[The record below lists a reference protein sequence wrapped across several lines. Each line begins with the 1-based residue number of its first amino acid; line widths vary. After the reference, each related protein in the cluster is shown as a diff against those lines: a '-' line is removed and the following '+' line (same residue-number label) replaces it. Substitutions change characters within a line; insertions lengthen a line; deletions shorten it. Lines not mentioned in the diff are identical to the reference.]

1 MNEQTENE
9 KQKNRLE
16 NEKQKAKMN

>member
-9 KQKNRLE
+9 KQIGKQ
-16 NEKQKAKMN
+16 NEKQK